1 VQYDSQD
8 SSESVDSRNIGSF
21 KTKLMQKLDAGAF
34 PFKKRG
40 KYFCPWH
47 KVKPRDGKLNSLRQH
62 CEELAH
68 TGTSKQIRAEH
79 HGLLL
84 VLAME
89 DA

>member
-21 KTKLMQKLDAGAF
+21 KTKLLQKLDAGAF

-62 CEELAH
+62 CEELSQ

>member
-8 SSESVDSRNIGSF
+8 SCESVDSRNIASF
-21 KTKLMQKLDAGAF
+21 WTKLLKKLDAGDL

-40 KYFCPWH
+40 RYFCPWH
-47 KVKPRDGKLNSLRQH
+47 KVKPRNGMLDSLRKH

-68 TGTSKQIRAEH
+68 TGSSKQIRAEH
-79 HGLLL
+79 QGLLM
-84 VLAME
+84 VLANE

>member
-21 KTKLMQKLDAGAF
+21 WTKLLKKLDVGDL
-34 PFKKRG
+34 PFKKMGR
-40 KYFCPWH
+40 YFCPWH
-47 KVKPRDGKLNSLRQH
+47 KVKPRDGKLDSLRQH
-62 CEELAH
+62 CKELAH

-79 HGLLL
+79 QGLPM
-84 VLAME
+84 VLANE

>member
-1 VQYDSQD
+1 
-8 SSESVDSRNIGSF
+8 VDSRNIGSF
-21 KTKLMQKLDAGAF
+21 KRKLLEKLEVGNL

-79 HGLLL
+79 QGLLM

-89 DA
+89 DAE